1 MIVGFPG
8 ESDEDFQE
16 TIDLIKRVR
25 FAKVHMFPY
34 SDRPKTRA
42 SRMPNKISQE
52 IIDKRRTHLLKCAAE
67 TALNLRENY
76 IGRTFDVLL
85 EGEQKPGWIMGHT
98 DHFLPVIVPQKRLR
112 SNDIIQVKC
121 LENSPD
127 GLIGKKVEAHALEA
141 H

>member
-1 MIVGFPG
+1 MPFQSLNEETDHCKLEKSCEQDTTTG

-16 TIDLIKRVR
+16 TIDLIKHVR

-52 IIDKRRTHLLKCAAE
+52 VINKRRTHLLKCAAE

-85 EGEQKPGWIMGHT
+85 
-98 DHFLPVIVPQKRLR
+98 
-112 SNDIIQVKC
+112 DIRTL
-121 LENSPD
+121 LETQNRILD
-127 GLIGKKVEAHALEA
+127 EEAACEDCV
-141 H
+141 